1 MKTEVKELL
10 ESENISEIEIVEL
23 IQTFQKLVK
32 YNILKEESFLE
43 LLSNLGVE
51 KTDENVFLI
60 DEDIEYTF
68 EV

>member
-23 IQTFQKLVK
+23 IQAFQKLVK